1 MMTKTTM
8 FVFSSLVALALF
20 GCDDSSNS
28 QTLDTQDALTDQIQE
43 DSDIQEGSDTQVP
56 VCSVRWADVDPA
68 SAVQNDVTTLGVY
81 ANTITIDGEFAYVVN
96 SGDNTI
102 QRYSTADPA
111 GSSNKRFVDEGTNK
125 NPFDLAIYGDRIYI
139 TNSFEGSITVAALST
154 GAVLST
160 TILPELVSPQDIV
173 ATEGYLLVANTEF
186 TFPAPSERFGSLVVL
201 SRSDTPALV
210 NRIPTTQSN
219 PQFVRVV
226 GDTVYVVNSGR
237 TDYDMDT
244 GIVSPGTDGGLDTL
258 ALSTLAAANGVDGNV
273 SLPPSGLVGN
283 PGTPTIVGTTMF
295 LGSGTASVLFQIDLS
310 TLSAVRGTNAPIV
323 LGDTGTSGF
332 AVPSLGP
339 DGLLYVADFNN
350 DKVSVFDPAC
360 GAVIGQ
366 PIGVGSSAEMMEG
379 PFDMAWDASGKAH
392 IVMSVSSSL
401 TVLDPSSLTH

>member
-1 MMTKTTM
+1 
-8 FVFSSLVALALF
+8 
-20 GCDDSSNS
+20 
-28 QTLDTQDALTDQIQE
+28 
-43 DSDIQEGSDTQVP
+43 
-56 VCSVRWADVDPA
+56 
-68 SAVQNDVTTLGVY
+68 
-81 ANTITIDGEFAYVVN
+81 
-96 SGDNTI
+96 
-102 QRYSTADPA
+102 
-111 GSSNKRFVDEGTNK
+111 
-125 NPFDLAIYGDRIYI
+125 
-139 TNSFEGSITVAALST
+139 
-154 GAVLST
+154 
-160 TILPELVSPQDIV
+160 
-173 ATEGYLLVANTEF
+173 
-186 TFPAPSERFGSLVVL
+186 
-201 SRSDTPALV
+201 
-210 NRIPTTQSN
+210 
-219 PQFVRVV
+219 
-226 GDTVYVVNSGR
+226 
-237 TDYDMDT
+237 
-244 GIVSPGTDGGLDTL
+244 L